1 MVLKKYRFTT
11 GRVTG
16 GEPAEAVETIG
27 TSTML
32 LIGDRT
38 YGLLEAV
45 GAALV
50 WGLFGK
56 SRLRCSTFVLA
67 QLPMR

>member
-1 MVLKKYRFTT
+1 MGYGMVLKKYRFTT

-38 YGLLEAV
+38 TAY
-45 GAALV
+45 
-50 WGLFGK
+50 
-56 SRLRCSTFVLA
+56 
-67 QLPMR
+67 